1 MVGFKDGTYIWEV
14 SCIFDANHGESGGL
28 VDAVEFLRRR
38 VEDEHVVVGAVS
50 RNDDRRFTL
59 AEVVAGNVVRGP
71 VRGPDDGLFGRV
83 GGGDEESD
91 EDIA

>member
-1 MVGFKDGTYIWEV
+1 MAFKDSTYIWEFC
-14 SCIFDANHGESGGL
+14 CISDANQGEYGGP
-28 VDAVEFLRRR
+28 VDAVELLRRR